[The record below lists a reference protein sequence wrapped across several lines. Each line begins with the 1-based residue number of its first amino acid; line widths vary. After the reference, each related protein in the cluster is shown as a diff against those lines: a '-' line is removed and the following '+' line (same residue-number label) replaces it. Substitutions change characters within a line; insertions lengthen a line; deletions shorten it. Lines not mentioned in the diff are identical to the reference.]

1 MAETTADVRRDI
13 ELTRERMTSTLAE
26 LEQKLHLTRI
36 VRDNPWPA
44 VGLAFGAGLLLS
56 GSRAD
61 VKAAAATAAAS
72 RGATSRLGP
81 ALDDIVAN
89 LMAGVGAALQGH
101 VETLLN
107 EVKTAIGAPVDGNG
121 AHGGYGAQRQGF
133 AATGGMSGGHDAAMG
148 TSGASASAG
157 ASAGAALGQRDQTL
171 DGPLHSGAA
180 AAGSGS
186 DTWSPHTADVSR
198 SSGTAGYTPSSA
210 GSQGMPRA
218 D

>member
-1 MAETTADVRRDI
+1 MAESTADVRRDI

-26 LEQKLHLTRI
+26 LERKLHLAQI

-44 VGLAFGAGLLLS
+44 VGVAFGAGLLLS

-61 VKAAAATAAAS
+61 VKAAAATATAT

-101 VETLLN
+101 VDSLLD
-107 EVKTAIGAPVDGNG
+107 EVKAAIGAPTGASARQPAGNG
-121 AHGGYGAQRQGF
+121 AEP
-133 AATGGMSGGHDAAMG
+133 
-148 TSGASASAG
+148 ASAALHGSGRPAD
-157 ASAGAALGQRDQTL
+157 ALGQRDDAL
-171 DGPLHSGAA
+171 
-180 AAGSGS
+180 AGSWPAAS
-186 DTWSPHTADVSR
+186 EASA
-198 SSGTAGYTPSSA
+198 TAGLTPSSA